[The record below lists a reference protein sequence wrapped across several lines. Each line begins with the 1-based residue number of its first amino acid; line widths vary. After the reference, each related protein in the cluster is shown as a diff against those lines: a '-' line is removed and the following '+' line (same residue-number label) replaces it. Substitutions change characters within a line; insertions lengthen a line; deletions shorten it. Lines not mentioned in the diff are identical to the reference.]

1 MCKRKMEYIEEEY
14 FNTSAGSNR
23 TTEIIQAK
31 KPWVTT
37 EMLQKMEGKKVK
49 HMSTT
54 EAKKEYRKVSNEFRR
69 EIENAKAR
77 W

>member
-1 MCKRKMEYIEEEY
+1 MCRRKMENIEEEY

-37 EMLQKMEGKKVK
+37 EMLQKVEERRKVK

-54 EAKKEYRKVSNEFRR
+54 EAKKEYRKLNNELRR
-69 EIENAKAR
+69 ETEKAKA
-77 W
+77 